1 MKKKIIGGVGIV
13 VMAIVANY
21 PMYKDLQESVKAAQG
36 VIATVNETIA
46 VVQTE
51 VDSWKEEVNS
61 LKTRIDKL
69 QDDFNSAIEDGLAQV
84 DNTLNQ
90 ITALKLETSVL
101 NDKIE
106 TFQAKAMD
114 KAEEQVE
121 KKVKQ
126 IIPGLPGF

>member
-1 MKKKIIGGVGIV
+1 MKKKLIGGVVII
-13 VMAIVANY
+13 VMAIIANY

-61 LKTRIDKL
+61 LKTRIDTL
-69 QDDFNSAIEDGLAQV
+69 QDEFQSAINDGLAKA
-84 DNTLNQ
+84 DSTLNQ
-90 ITALKLETSVL
+90 IKALKVETNVL
-101 NDKIE
+101 NAKIE
-106 TFQAKAMD
+106 TLQIEAIN
-114 KAEEQVE
+114 EVE